1 MLTYSAA
8 LWKPAPF
15 IRLLIPLISGI
26 QGQDYF
32 NISAR
37 PAFVAGLVFAFLFI
51 SFQSLSPWLRF
62 KLAWLNGSL
71 IFSILF
77 IFGVVLAYD
86 QSIMHHK
93 RWFGHHYRSSTIVF
107 VNLDE
112 SPLEKNQSYK
122 ANASLFALSAGDSIL
137 EVRGKI
143 IMYFKKD
150 PQVAKELHAGSQI
163 VFRKSMQ
170 PIQSSGN
177 PGSFDYK
184 RYCMLQGITH
194 QVYLLPDEFAVTGET
209 SGFSFSLWLLSSR
222 KMVLNIL
229 HRYIPGAKE
238 EGVAEA
244 LLMGYR
250 DDLDRNLVQ
259 AYANTG
265 VVHIIAISGMHLAL
279 IYGLLILV
287 IRRLLL
293 NRKTRWIGAAII
305 LSALWLF
312 SLMAGGGPSVLRS
325 AAMFSFMVTAQAI
338 SKKAF
343 IYNSLAGSA
352 FFLLCY
358 NPFYLWDAGFQLSYA
373 AVLSIVIFYKHISQL
388 FSFRSRILESI
399 WKLNAVTISAQVL
412 TTPLSVFHFHQLP
425 NLFLLSNLVAVP
437 VSGLIL
443 YGEILL
449 CGLSIFSGIATII
462 GKLVSWMLKFMNGFI
477 ETIDR
482 IPFAVTGDLQVKMIQ
497 VVLSYLVIVAIA
509 HWLIYKKKSAVKYA
523 LIALT
528 GFAALR
534 TGDLWSISGKHKL
547 IIYNVPKLQAI
558 DLISGRD
565 YRFIGDPSLGV
576 EEFASKFYLHPS
588 RIFNRLQARE
598 SPPGIRLSP
607 PFIFLGGKR
616 ILLVDS
622 SYVSN
627 IHSAGINVD
636 IIILSHNPRVRIG
649 PLKQAF
655 NVGLFV
661 FDASNTSWK
670 IRQWKNE
677 CDSLL
682 LRFHSV
688 PDEGAYILE
697 F

>member
-1 MLTYSAA
+1 MAGL
-8 LWKPAPF
+8 
-15 IRLLIPLISGI
+15 
-26 QGQDYF
+26 
-32 NISAR
+32 
-37 PAFVAGLVFAFLFI
+37 AFVFLFL
-51 SFQSLSPWLRF
+51 SFRSLSPWLRF
-62 KLAWLNGSL
+62 RLAWMNGFL

-86 QSIMHHK
+86 QNITHHK
-93 RWFGHHYRSSTIVF
+93 KWFGHHYMPATAVI

-112 SPLEKNQSYK
+112 SPLEKNQSYRD
-122 ANASLFALSAGDSIL
+122 NASLLGLSEGDSIFA
-137 EVRGKI
+137 VSGKI
-143 IMYFKKD
+143 IIYFKKD
-150 PQVAKELHAGSQI
+150 PLVIKGLHAGSQI

-170 PIQSSGN
+170 PIQNSGN

-184 RYCMLQGITH
+184 RYCLLQGITH
-194 QVYLLPDEFAVTGET
+194 QVYLLPDEFSVTGEIK
-209 SGFSFSLWLLSSR
+209 GFSLSLWLQSSR

-229 HRYIPGAKE
+229 HRYISGVKE

-287 IRRLLL
+287 IRRLLQ
-293 NRKTRWIGAAII
+293 NRKTRWLGAAII
-305 LSALWLF
+305 LAALWLF

-325 AAMFSFMVTAQAI
+325 AAMFSFMVIAQAI

-352 FFLLCY
+352 FFLLCHD
-358 NPFYLWDAGFQLSYA
+358 PFYLWDAGFQLSYA
-373 AVLSIVIFYKHISQL
+373 AVLSIVIFYRHISQL
-388 FSFRSRILESI
+388 FSFRSRIIEAI
-399 WKLNAVTISAQVL
+399 WKLNAVTISAQLL
-412 TTPLSVFHFHQLP
+412 TTPLSIFHFHQLP
-425 NLFLLSNLVAVP
+425 NLFLLSNLLAVP
-437 VSGLIL
+437 LSGLIL
-443 YGEILL
+443 YGEIFL
-449 CGLSIFSGIATII
+449 CGLAIFPTIATIL
-462 GKLVSWMLKFMNGFI
+462 GSLVSWMLKFMNGFI
-477 ETIDR
+477 ETINR
-482 IPFAVTGDLQVKMIQ
+482 IPFAVTSDLQVNLIQ
-497 VVLSYLVIVAIA
+497 VALLYLAIVATSN
-509 HWLIYKKKSAVKYA
+509 WLIYQKHSAVKYA

-534 TGDLWSISGKHKL
+534 TVDLRLSAKKHKL

-558 DLISGRD
+558 DLISGRN
-565 YRFIGDPSLGV
+565 YRFIGDPSLTDG
-576 EEFASKFYLHPS
+576 ESAGKFYVHPS
-588 RIFNRLQARE
+588 RIINRLQPRD
-598 SPPGIRLSP
+598 SPPGISLSP

-616 ILLVDS
+616 IAIIDS
-622 SYVSN
+622 SFIFNS
-627 IHSAGINVD
+627 HSTGINVD
-636 IIILSHNPRVRIG
+636 IIILSHNPKVRIG

-655 NVGLFV
+655 NPELFV
-661 FDASNTSWK
+661 FDTSNPSWK
-670 IRQWKNE
+670 IRQWKND